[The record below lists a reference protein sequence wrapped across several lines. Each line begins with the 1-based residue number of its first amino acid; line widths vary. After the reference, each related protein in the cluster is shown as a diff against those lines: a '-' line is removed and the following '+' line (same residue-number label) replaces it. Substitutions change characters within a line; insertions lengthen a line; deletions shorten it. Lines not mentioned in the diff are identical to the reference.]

1 MVRERYHEKLQK
13 LEKDLV
19 NMSGMVSEAI
29 EGAVESLVQ
38 RDFKA
43 SKEIIKN
50 DVVIN
55 KLRFKIEER
64 CLRLIATQQPMARD
78 LRTIA
83 AILNIITD
91 LERKK
96 ADGKAARRCAA
107 NGREGDFHAYTVCRG
122 VHQS

>member
-1 MVRERYHEKLQK
+1 ML
-13 LEKDLV
+13 
-19 NMSGMVSEAI
+19 NMSGMVAEAI

-38 RDFKA
+38 RDIKA

-91 LERKK
+91 LERIADHAEGIAKINVMIGKK
-96 ADGKAARRCAA
+96 ALAKPLIDVPRMAEKGVSML
-107 NGREGDFHAYTVCRG
+107 DTV
-122 VHQS
+122 S